1 LKTILFVV
9 FLLSLSIIYL
19 TELSRKEMRYDCR
32 MATYPYAVDVPKR
45 VVDQCAEM
53 MRAQNEK

>member
-1 LKTILFVV
+1 
-9 FLLSLSIIYL
+9 
-19 TELSRKEMRYDCR
+19 MRYDCR

-53 MRAQNEK
+53 MRAQNGK

>member
-1 LKTILFVV
+1 MKTILFVV